1 MAGSSVPGN
10 QDGILPGSWEA
21 MHEADA
27 GPVTDTTLLCQVGE
41 GKGYLEADQKP
52 PNNLISS
59 LWKALS
65 CYGNEYSINI
75 NRIRP
80 NRILPH

>member
-1 MAGSSVPGN
+1 MAGGSVSGN
-10 QDGILPGSWEA
+10 QGGIPPGSWEQ
-21 MHEADA
+21 MHEAQA
-27 GPVTDTTLLCQVGE
+27 GPLTDTTLLCQVGE
-41 GKGYLEADQKP
+41 GKGYSEADQKP